1 MSAIAMSLW
10 LKGVTVCH
18 CQVRRGLVIVTL
30 IYIDQLASDS
40 STIIL
45 PLNLSDLSGQLTI
58 WHRHPAYAQEPAGA
72 KSHIRRNGRN
82 QHVEILSQDI
92 GKGWKGYPL
101 LSYLLSYARLTDKL
115 KRHVPDA
122 ETSLPFCGLCWSYSA
137 R

>member
-1 MSAIAMSLW
+1 MPRNLQVP
-10 LKGVTVCH
+10 KVTSVEM
-18 CQVRRGLVIVTL
+18 VE
-30 IYIDQLASDS
+30 
-40 STIIL
+40 TI
-45 PLNLSDLSGQLTI
+45 
-58 WHRHPAYAQEPAGA
+58 
-72 KSHIRRNGRN
+72 RN

-122 ETSLPFCGLCWSYSA
+122 ETSLPFYGLCWSYSA